1 MLCTCNWWGD
11 SNHPTQFVTF
21 ICRSSKNVTRFDKAQ
36 KNTSFVISFFIPLGF
51 LPTSHALTAHHLMK
65 TRGHVK
71 ARAVLKTLCQNSM
84 KSLYI
89 KIKQAKKQTNK
100 KQCNDEKHN
109 IKTSEFVWFFCGCF
123 SYVNSIYA
131 IRHESNWRVG
141 KSWTDS
147 IFKE

>member
-1 MLCTCNWWGD
+1 
-11 SNHPTQFVTF
+11 
-21 ICRSSKNVTRFDKAQ
+21 
-36 KNTSFVISFFIPLGF
+36 VISFFIPLGF

-109 IKTSEFVWFFCGCF
+109 IKTSEFV
-123 SYVNSIYA
+123 
-131 IRHESNWRVG
+131 
-141 KSWTDS
+141 
-147 IFKE
+147 